1 MRKHTSCKTKGRK
14 EKINV
19 WHWSRVEAAL
29 DTAINYKV
37 NLIAEK
43 GGWGGMRK
51 KSIQPTE
58 CNSRQATEIS
68 TRTRI
73 ILTSNRE
80 THCAGQC

>member
-19 WHWSRVEAAL
+19 WHWSRVEPAL

-43 GGWGGMRK
+43 GGWWNEK
-51 KSIQPTE
+51 EKHTA
-58 CNSRQATEIS
+58 N
-68 TRTRI
+68 
-73 ILTSNRE
+73 
-80 THCAGQC
+80 

>member
-37 NLIAEK
+37 NLIAERE
-43 GGWGGMRK
+43 GGGMKK
-51 KSIQPTE
+51 KSIQPIE
-58 CNSRQATEIS
+58 
-68 TRTRI
+68 
-73 ILTSNRE
+73 
-80 THCAGQC
+80 